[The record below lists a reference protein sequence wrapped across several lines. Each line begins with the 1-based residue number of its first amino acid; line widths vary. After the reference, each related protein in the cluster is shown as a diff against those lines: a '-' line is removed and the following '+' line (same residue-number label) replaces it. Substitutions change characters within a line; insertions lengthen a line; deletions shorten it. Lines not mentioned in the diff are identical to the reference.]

1 MDKNMAETILITG
14 ASGNVGSEVVRHLSS
29 SRKDINIKAAGHSVE
44 SVRKVIRS
52 DDRIEPTELDYD
64 KPDTLRQA
72 LKGVQKLF
80 LLTPFQSDMVELS
93 SNMLKEVK
101 NAGNINH
108 IVKLSVMG
116 ADAEPGIT
124 GGRLHRQAEKMI
136 EDSGISFTF
145 LRPNFFMQNF
155 VNFLSQMIREQGS
168 FYLPAGDG
176 KVSFVDIR
184 DIAAVAV
191 QALTNN
197 YHSKKAYTITG
208 QEAISYEDAAKILSE
223 QVGKNISYVNVSEEQ
238 TREGMKSMG
247 MNEWFINS
255 MMELYDITRMG
266 YASQVS
272 SAIEEIT
279 GRKPISF
286 SQFARDYAESFR

>member
-44 SVRKVIRS
+44 SVRKVLKS

-223 QVGKNISYVNVSEEQ
+223 QVSKNISYVNVSEEQ

>member
-197 YHSKKAYTITG
+197 YHSKKTYTITG

-223 QVGKNISYVNVSEEQ
+223 QVSKNISYVNVSEEQ

>member
-1 MDKNMAETILITG
+1 MAETILITG
-14 ASGNVGSEVVRHLSS
+14 ASGNVGSEVVRQLSS

-44 SVRKVIRS
+44 SVRKVIKS
-52 DDRIEPTELDYD
+52 DDRLEPTELDYN

-72 LKGVQKLF
+72 LKGVDKLF
-80 LLTPFQSDMVELS
+80 LLTPFQSDMVDLS
-93 SNMLKEVK
+93 SNILKEVK

-124 GGRLHRQAEKMI
+124 GGRLHRQAEEMI
-136 EDSGISFTF
+136 ENSGISFTF

-155 VNFLSQMIREQGS
+155 VNFLSKMIIEQGS

-197 YHSKKAYTITG
+197 NSHSGKAYTITG
-208 QEAISYEDAAKILSE
+208 PEAISYEDAARILSE
-223 QVGKNISYVNVSEEQ
+223 QVNKKISYVNVSEEQ

-247 MNEWFINS
+247 MDEWFVDS
-255 MMELYDITRMG
+255 MMELYEITRMG

-272 SAIEEIT
+272 SAVEEVT

-286 SQFARDYAESFR
+286 SQFARDYAGSFR

>member
-1 MDKNMAETILITG
+1 MAETILITG
-14 ASGNVGSEVVRHLSS
+14 ASGNVGSEVVRQLSS

-44 SVRKVIRS
+44 SVRKVIKS

-136 EDSGISFTF
+136 EDSGLSSFTF

-191 QALTNN
+191 QALTNDN
-197 YHSKKAYTITG
+197 HGGKAYTITG
-208 QEAISYEDAAKILSE
+208 PEAISYEDAARILSE
-223 QVGKNISYVNVSEEQ
+223 QVSKKISYVNVSEEQ

-247 MNEWFINS
+247 MDEWFINS

-266 YASQVS
+266 YALQVTS
-272 SAIEEIT
+272 TVEEVT

>member
-1 MDKNMAETILITG
+1 MAETILITG
-14 ASGNVGSEVVRHLSS
+14 ASGNVGSEVVRQLSS

-44 SVRKVIRS
+44 SVRKVIKS
-52 DDRIEPTELDYD
+52 DDRIEPTELDYN

-72 LKGVQKLF
+72 LKGVDKLF

-136 EDSGISFTF
+136 EDSGLSFTF

-197 YHSKKAYTITG
+197 NHGGKAYTITG
-208 QEAISYEDAAKILSE
+208 PEAISYEDAARILSE
-223 QVGKNISYVNVSEEQ
+223 QVSKKISYVNVSEEQ

-247 MNEWFINS
+247 MGEWFINS

-266 YASQVS
+266 YALQVTS
-272 SAIEEIT
+272 TVEEVT

>member
-197 YHSKKAYTITG
+197 YHSKKTYTITG
-208 QEAISYEDAAKILSE
+208 QEAISYEDAAKIRSE
-223 QVGKNISYVNVSEEQ
+223 QVSKNISYVNVSEEQ

>member
-145 LRPNFFMQNF
+145 LRPYFFMQNF

-197 YHSKKAYTITG
+197 YHSKKTYTITG
-208 QEAISYEDAAKILSE
+208 QEAISYEDAAKIRSE
-223 QVGKNISYVNVSEEQ
+223 QVSKNISYVNVSEEQ

>member
-1 MDKNMAETILITG
+1 
-14 ASGNVGSEVVRHLSS
+14 
-29 SRKDINIKAAGHSVE
+29 
-44 SVRKVIRS
+44 
-52 DDRIEPTELDYD
+52 
-64 KPDTLRQA
+64 
-72 LKGVQKLF
+72 

>member
-1 MDKNMAETILITG
+1 MAETILITG
-14 ASGNVGSEVVRHLSS
+14 ASGNVGSEVVRQLSS

-44 SVRKVIRS
+44 SVRKVIKS
-52 DDRIEPTELDYD
+52 DDRIEPTELDYN

-72 LKGVQKLF
+72 LKGVDKLF

-136 EDSGISFTF
+136 EDSGLSSFTF

-197 YHSKKAYTITG
+197 NHGGKAYTITG
-208 QEAISYEDAAKILSE
+208 PEAISYEDAARILSE
-223 QVGKNISYVNVSEEQ
+223 QVSKKISYVNVSEEQ

-247 MNEWFINS
+247 MDEWFINS

-266 YASQVS
+266 YALQVTS
-272 SAIEEIT
+272 TVEEVT

>member
-1 MDKNMAETILITG
+1 
-14 ASGNVGSEVVRHLSS
+14 
-29 SRKDINIKAAGHSVE
+29 
-44 SVRKVIRS
+44 
-52 DDRIEPTELDYD
+52 
-64 KPDTLRQA
+64 
-72 LKGVQKLF
+72 
-80 LLTPFQSDMVELS
+80 MVDLS
-93 SNMLKEVK
+93 SNILKEVK

-124 GGRLHRQAEKMI
+124 GGRLHRQAEEMI
-136 EDSGISFTF
+136 ENSGISFTF

-155 VNFLSQMIREQGS
+155 VNFLSKMIIEQGS

-197 YHSKKAYTITG
+197 NSHSGKAYTITG
-208 QEAISYEDAAKILSE
+208 PEAISYEDAARILSE
-223 QVGKNISYVNVSEEQ
+223 QVNKKISYVNVSEEQ

-247 MNEWFINS
+247 MDEWFVDS
-255 MMELYDITRMG
+255 MMELYEITRMG

-272 SAIEEIT
+272 SAVEEVT

-286 SQFARDYAESFR
+286 SQFARDYAGSFR

>member
-184 DIAAVAV
+184 DIAAVA
-191 QALTNN
+191 APSCT
-197 YHSKKAYTITG
+197 
-208 QEAISYEDAAKILSE
+208 
-223 QVGKNISYVNVSEEQ
+223 
-238 TREGMKSMG
+238 
-247 MNEWFINS
+247 
-255 MMELYDITRMG
+255 
-266 YASQVS
+266 
-272 SAIEEIT
+272 
-279 GRKPISF
+279 P
-286 SQFARDYAESFR
+286 

>member
-1 MDKNMAETILITG
+1 MAETILITG

-44 SVRKVIRS
+44 SVRKVIKS

-208 QEAISYEDAAKILSE
+208 QEAISYEDAATILSE

>member
-14 ASGNVGSEVVRHLSS
+14 ASGNVGSEVVRQLSS
-29 SRKDINIKAAGHSVE
+29 SRKDINMKAAGHSVE
-44 SVRKVIRS
+44 SVRKVIKS
-52 DDRIEPTELDYD
+52 DDRIEPTELDYN

-72 LKGVQKLF
+72 LKDVDKLF

-168 FYLPAGDG
+168 FYLPTGDG

-197 YHSKKAYTITG
+197 NHSKKAYTITG
-208 QEAISYEDAAKILSE
+208 PEAISYEDAARILSE
-223 QVGKNISYVNVSEEQ
+223 QVGKKISYMNVSEEQ

-255 MMELYDITRMG
+255 MMELYEITRMG
-266 YASQVS
+266 YALQVIS
-272 SAIEEIT
+272 TVEEVT

>member
-208 QEAISYEDAAKILSE
+208 QEAISYEDAAKIRSE
-223 QVGKNISYVNVSEEQ
+223 QVSKNISYVNVSEEQ

>member
-1 MDKNMAETILITG
+1 
-14 ASGNVGSEVVRHLSS
+14 
-29 SRKDINIKAAGHSVE
+29 
-44 SVRKVIRS
+44 
-52 DDRIEPTELDYD
+52 
-64 KPDTLRQA
+64 
-72 LKGVQKLF
+72 
-80 LLTPFQSDMVELS
+80 MVELS

-101 NAGNINH
+101 NAGNTNH

-136 EDSGISFTF
+136 EDSGLSFTF

-191 QALTNN
+191 QALTNDN
-197 YHSKKAYTITG
+197 HGGKAYTITG
-208 QEAISYEDAAKILSE
+208 PEAISYEDAARILSE
-223 QVGKNISYVNVSEEQ
+223 QVGKKISYVNVSEEQ

-247 MNEWFINS
+247 MDEWFINS
-255 MMELYDITRMG
+255 MMELHDITRMG
-266 YASQVS
+266 YALQVLLQL
-272 SAIEEIT
+272 
-279 GRKPISF
+279 KK
-286 SQFARDYAESFR
+286 